1 MINDFFVTTS
11 ISMLC
16 LIFMVIIFIL
26 FIIKKKMSSI
36 TSKIFLALV
45 ISSIVSM
52 VFYIVGGYVATT
64 NITIASDIGKKLC
77 FCIIAW
83 ELLFLFYMILKLRD
97 EQKNE
102 ELLKKHRIKLIILL
116 VVLVV
121 IDIVLCTVLKLTY
134 VQSAPGLPF
143 GMAGS
148 LQVFYNILG
157 GAIILGV
164 TTAVIIK
171 RKKLDKLAFI
181 LFLLAIGF
189 AIGSYVLEYI
199 FQEPINDVPFIQGVV
214 VLFLYLS
221 IESQDAEI
229 LKEFTKSQKASQEA
243 TKLKNEFILNMSH
256 ELRTPMNTILGFS
269 STLIN
274 QQQLDENTV
283 KDDIENINEASN
295 KLLDLINSIQDISK
309 METNKV
315 EIKHDNYSLTNL
327 MMEIS
332 NIVKERNIKQNL
344 IFNIESNQTSETL
357 LNGDYDKIKT
367 ILESIILNA
376 IDYTD
381 YGEVKLNIDVQRP
394 TEEYYALTYHI
405 KNSGHAMKQEI
416 FDRKFDDLIKM
427 SNDNN
432 ALIDIS
438 SLRFIVAKDLIEVLG
453 GDIEYINQEGM
464 GTQYIINIKQKA
476 AVNNATNNETN
487 QKIN

>member
-1 MINDFFVTTS
+1 
-11 ISMLC
+11 
-16 LIFMVIIFIL
+16 
-26 FIIKKKMSSI
+26 
-36 TSKIFLALV
+36 
-45 ISSIVSM
+45 
-52 VFYIVGGYVATT
+52 
-64 NITIASDIGKKLC
+64 
-77 FCIIAW
+77 
-83 ELLFLFYMILKLRD
+83 
-97 EQKNE
+97 
-102 ELLKKHRIKLIILL
+102 
-116 VVLVV
+116 
-121 IDIVLCTVLKLTY
+121 
-134 VQSAPGLPF
+134 
-143 GMAGS
+143 
-148 LQVFYNILG
+148 
-157 GAIILGV
+157 
-164 TTAVIIK
+164 
-171 RKKLDKLAFI
+171 
-181 LFLLAIGF
+181 
-189 AIGSYVLEYI
+189 
-199 FQEPINDVPFIQGVV
+199 
-214 VLFLYLS
+214 
-221 IESQDAEI
+221 
-229 LKEFTKSQKASQEA
+229 
-243 TKLKNEFILNMSH
+243 MSH

-405 KNSGHAMKQEI
+405 KNSGHSMKQEI
-416 FDRKFDDLIKM
+416 FDRNFDDLIKL